1 MVEQTIKLAQFSASN
16 ISRLLAG
23 GTGKTAQS
31 YVLELALKSI
41 GIKDDID
48 TAATRHGLNNQ
59 FNAYTNVVLPLFPD
73 AIWFDQYLP
82 INEFCGASP
91 DVLINSTPMDI
102 KVPYNVDNFL
112 EQITNVPTKYVHQVQ
127 MQMMA
132 CKSEIGY
139 LCFYL
144 TRPEIWGDETWEEYP
159 LPLEQRFK
167 IFEFE
172 SDIELQE
179 RILKAVEESEPKK
192 QQIIDLLL
200 NAKVMSFEEF
210 FNRQWIGNKI
220 RQVKDCS
227 NIYNL
232 KEVIRVNNNFYYE
245 V

>member
-1 MVEQTIKLAQFSASN
+1 MVEETIKKAQFSASN

-23 GTGKTAQS
+23 GSGKTAQS

-73 AIWFDQYLP
+73 AVWFDQYLP

-91 DVLINSTPMDI
+91 DVLINSAPMDI

-112 EQITNVPTKYVHQVQ
+112 EQIINVPTKYVHQVQ

-200 NAKVMSFEEF
+200 NAKQMSFEEF
-210 FNRQWIGNKI
+210 FNRQWVGNKM
-220 RQVKDCS
+220 RQLKDCS

-232 KEVIRVNNNFYYE
+232 NQVIRVNNQFYYE